1 MYHYQSAQQI
11 PQNFCRALHEHM
23 VKVKIQH
30 AVTNCFKKYTVFSS
44 ASSSCWC
51 EFSGGHHPRSNGRC
65 VIQEAAS
72 MYNGDKY
79 EKLLVWQAPLVIDES
94 PGQHWC
100 PWMENLCL
108 FPSDPVTRQ
117 TLCQPT
123 DHTNMCKRWCWWGL
137 KPEAMNPKSIG
148 DLMNN
153 RRSKMHVQ
161 SHCIIRKIS
170 QIRVHV
176 LLQYKAR
183 WVTSLRSMNFLIW
196 SIWCNGKLWA
206 TDLKFSNMMI

>member
-1 MYHYQSAQQI
+1 MQTWFGKQHPCIMEINMKSCLSAGTTSDWLQS
-11 PQNFCRALHEHM
+11 RATLMPMDGE
-23 VKVKIQH
+23 
-30 AVTNCFKKYTVFSS
+30 
-44 ASSSCWC
+44 
-51 EFSGGHHPRSNGRC
+51 
-65 VIQEAAS
+65 
-72 MYNGDKY
+72 
-79 EKLLVWQAPLVIDES
+79 
-94 PGQHWC
+94 
-100 PWMENLCL
+100 LCL

-117 TLCQPT
+117 TLFQPT
-123 DHTNMCKRWCWWGL
+123 DQTKMCKRWCWWGL
-137 KPEAMNPKSIG
+137 KPEAMNPKRIG

-153 RRSKMHVQ
+153 RSSKMHVQ

-206 TDLKFSNMMI
+206 TDLKF